1 MHQELVAQVVVRR
14 GDRLGEAPLYGTKPL
29 HDGAWSPDSPCQAD
43 TPHSHSPGPPCPEGS
58 SHTVGSVCS
67 HAAQFTSSTL
77 QETGQP

>member
-1 MHQELVAQVVVRR
+1 MGQSPSTMEPGAQTLRAV
-14 GDRLGEAPLYGTKPL
+14 G
-29 HDGAWSPDSPCQAD
+29 QAD

>member
-1 MHQELVAQVVVRR
+1 MHQELAGHGGEE

-43 TPHSHSPGPPCPEGS
+43 TPHSHSPGPPCPGL

-67 HAAQFTSSTL
+67 HAACSLPLPCRRQGSR
-77 QETGQP
+77 